1 MTRAMNNPE
10 IVRMLLREVYLSQ
23 FAYSQNS
30 NSRETFTEEQVRVR
44 NLIIKF
50 YDAELI
56 DYMERDSLLYIL
68 RAIRK

>member
-1 MTRAMNNPE
+1 MAMNNPE

-30 NSRETFTEEQVRVR
+30 NSGETFTEEQIRVR

>member
-1 MTRAMNNPE
+1 MAMNNPE

-23 FAYSQNS
+23 FAYSQNC